1 MARWLDP
8 TVYTVSGRVRNGHLS
23 LSQSLAHRSETSFS
37 MGASVH
43 GVSALRSWPPA
54 HISLARTTWSSGATP
69 TFSFLP
75 GRSPPALA
83 IVGRA
88 ATFPCGSFYFF
99 GQVAALSSG
108 PPSAWPLRPLPLP
121 RQLWG
126 FEFPFDSSGLLD
138 LRLPWIWRSASSST
152 AVWLLWVVLPLRRL
166 SSRAAAPPWV
176 ATGLASWA
184 RLFVGCLEL
193 YPLSPWQPV

>member
-1 MARWLDP
+1 MARPDCLYCLGQLFETVISPSRNPLRIGRKHRFPWAPPSMACRLSARGHQLISRWLGP
-8 TVYTVSGRVRNGHLS
+8 H
-23 LSQSLAHRSETSFS
+23 
-37 MGASVH
+37 GAAAPRRH
-43 GVSALRSWPPA
+43 FLFFRAALRRPVQLLAELLLFPVA
-54 HISLARTTWSSGATP
+54 H
-69 TFSFLP
+69 
-75 GRSPPALA
+75 
-83 IVGRA
+83 
-88 ATFPCGSFYFF
+88 FF

-121 RQLWG
+121 RQLWR

-193 YPLSPWQPV
+193 YPLSPWQPA